1 MRRRILYLLVLCT
14 LLAFVAAWTKEDYEI
29 FKLKDEVEESE
40 GEGVNFYDFLGVKPS
55 ATVEDIGK
63 AFRKKSRALHP
74 DKAKHSF
81 IASRSTPKPKK
92 PGEKRKTG
100 VHVSKGP
107 SEREIQRFLKQ
118 AGERY
123 SRLGV
128 VANILK
134 GPQRERYDFF
144 LQHGFPT
151 WRGTGYYYSRYRPG
165 FGTVLVGLFLVFGG
179 GAHYLA
185 LITSYKRQREFM
197 ERYIKYARKT
207 AWGDESGI
215 SGIAGLGGPV
225 DVPPVTEEPGPM
237 ANLNRRRK
245 RELERQNKKD
255 KSSKTKSAKAAPVQ
269 VSSPSGDKKRVVAE
283 NGKVLVVDSVGNVF
297 LEEEDEDGNVQEF
310 LLDLDEIPRPT
321 IWDTAVVRLPSWLHH
336 KAFDRFLKKSGPAP
350 VHVASVESDRD
361 PSTPPI
367 AATGEKAASSEGNSS
382 QEQDSGFEIV
392 DSSGI
397 EQEIAKAS
405 AVAGM
410 KKRGKRGKK

>member
-1 MRRRILYLLVLCT
+1 MRRRIIQFFVLCT
-14 LLAFVAAWTKEDYEI
+14 FLVLVAAWSKEDYEI
-29 FKLKDEVEESE
+29 FKLRDEVEA
-40 GEGVNFYDFLGVKPS
+40 GEGDGVSFYDFLGVKPS
-55 ATVEDIGK
+55 ATVEEISK

-81 IASRSTPKPKK
+81 IASRSTAKPRK
-92 PGEKRKTG
+92 PGGKKKTG

-107 SEREIQRFLKQ
+107 SEREIQRFEKQ
-118 AGERY
+118 AAERY

-128 VANILK
+128 VASVLR

-144 LQHGFPT
+144 LQHGFPS

-165 FGTVLVGLFLVFGG
+165 LGTVLVGLFLVGGG

-185 LITSYKRQREFM
+185 LFTGYKRQREFM
-197 ERYIKYARKT
+197 ERYIRHARKT

-215 SGIAGLGGPV
+215 RGIAGLGGPV
-225 DVPPVTEEPGPM
+225 QVPQTAEEPDAM
-237 ANLNRRRK
+237 ANLNRRQK

-255 KSSKTKSAKAAPVQ
+255 KSSKAKPAKPAPLQ
-269 VSSPSGDKKRVVAE
+269 TSTPAGDKKRVVAE

-321 IWDTAVVRLPSWLHH
+321 IWDTAVVRLPIWLYH
-336 KAFDRFLKKSGPAP
+336 KAISRLPNQSQRIAGEEAP
-350 VHVASVESDRD
+350 PSESERDLDIAPNAVSAEHVASSD
-361 PSTPPI
+361 T
-367 AATGEKAASSEGNSS
+367 NSS

-397 EQEIAKAS
+397 EKEIEKAS
-405 AVAGM
+405 AAGM
-410 KKRGKRGKK
+410 KKRGKKGKK